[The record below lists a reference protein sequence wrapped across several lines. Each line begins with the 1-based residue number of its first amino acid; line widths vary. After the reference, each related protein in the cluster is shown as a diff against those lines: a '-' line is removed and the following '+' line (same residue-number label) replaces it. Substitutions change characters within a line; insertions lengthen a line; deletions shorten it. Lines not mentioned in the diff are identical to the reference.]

1 MAEYATCFRV
11 RVRHAKGFTL
21 LETLLV
27 VAIGLV
33 LTALAM
39 PVSAEFIK
47 WARADS
53 SAEFTLRA
61 IAQARDI
68 AVAQRRNIELTFI
81 EPNRIRLERQD
92 IDENG
97 AVTGKTQLSEVIL
110 ENGLQFLQYPGIPD
124 TPDAFGADAAIS
136 FGGVA
141 PVMFTSDGSFVDSQG
156 DVVNGTVF
164 VGTPRQP
171 LTARAVT
178 IFGVSGLTRVW
189 KWRGDQWM
197 K

>member
-1 MAEYATCFRV
+1 MAEYATCFRS
-11 RVRHAKGFTL
+11 RARQAEGFTL
-21 LETLLV
+21 LEVLLV

-81 EPNRIRLERQD
+81 APNRIRLERQD
-92 IDENG
+92 IDETG
-97 AVTGKTQLSEVIL
+97 TVTGKTQLSEVIL
-110 ENGLQFLQYPGIPD
+110 ENGLQFLQFAGVPD
-124 TPDAFGADAAIS
+124 TPDAFGAGAAVT
-136 FGGVA
+136 FGGTA

-164 VGTPRQP
+164 VGTPNQP

-178 IFGVSGLTRVW
+178 VFGVSGMTRVW